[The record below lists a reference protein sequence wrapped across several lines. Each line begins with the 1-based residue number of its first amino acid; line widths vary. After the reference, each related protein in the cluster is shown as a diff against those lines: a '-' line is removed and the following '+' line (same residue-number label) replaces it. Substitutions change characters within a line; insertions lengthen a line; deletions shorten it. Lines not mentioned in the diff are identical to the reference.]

1 MKNNLHEIIINAI
14 EDVKAQ
20 DIVRIDVKEL
30 TGVMDTMVVASGNS
44 NRQVKSLANNV
55 VVDAKKAGFDLIG
68 IEGDDVSEWILVDFG
83 DVIVHIMLPATRV
96 FYDLEKLWS
105 LRPDDRPISADSDT
119 TMRDINASDQD

>member
-1 MKNNLHEIIINAI
+1 
-14 EDVKAQ
+14 
-20 DIVRIDVKEL
+20 
-30 TGVMDTMVVASGNS
+30 MVVASGNS

-119 TMRDINASDQD
+119 TMHDINASDQD

>member
-1 MKNNLHEIIINAI
+1 MKNNLHEIIINAL

-20 DIVRIDVKEL
+20 DIVSIDVKEL

-96 FYDLEKLWS
+96 L
-105 LRPDDRPISADSDT
+105 
-119 TMRDINASDQD
+119 

>member
-1 MKNNLHEIIINAI
+1 MKNILHEIIINAL
-14 EDVKAQ
+14 EVVKAQ
-20 DIVRIDVKEL
+20 DIVSIDVKEL

-105 LRPDDRPISADSDT
+105 LRPYDRPISADSDT
-119 TMRDINASDQD
+119 TMRDINASDLD

>member
-1 MKNNLHEIIINAI
+1 MKNNLHEIIINAL

-20 DIVRIDVKEL
+20 DIVSIDVKEL
-30 TGVMDTMVVASGNS
+30 TGVMDSMVVASGNS

-119 TMRDINASDQD
+119 TMRDINALDQD

>member
-1 MKNNLHEIIINAI
+1 MKNNLHEIIINAL

-20 DIVRIDVKEL
+20 DIISIDVKEL

>member
-1 MKNNLHEIIINAI
+1 MKNNLHEIIINAL
-14 EDVKAQ
+14 EDVKAH
-20 DIVRIDVKEL
+20 DIVSIDVKEL

-68 IEGDDVSEWILVDFG
+68 IAGDYVSEWILVDFG

-119 TMRDINASDQD
+119 TMHDINASDQD

>member
-1 MKNNLHEIIINAI
+1 MKNNLHEIIINAL

-20 DIVRIDVKEL
+20 DIVSIDVKEL
-30 TGVMDTMVVASGNS
+30 TGVMDSMVVASGNS

>member
-1 MKNNLHEIIINAI
+1 MKHNLHEIIINAL

-20 DIVRIDVKEL
+20 DIVSIDVKEL

>member
-1 MKNNLHEIIINAI
+1 MKNNLHEIIINAL

-20 DIVRIDVKEL
+20 DIVSIDVKEL

-119 TMRDINASDQD
+119 TMHGINALDQD

>member
-1 MKNNLHEIIINAI
+1 MKNNLHEIIVNAL

-20 DIVRIDVKEL
+20 DIVSIDVKEL
-30 TGVMDTMVVASGNS
+30 TGVMDSMVVASGNS

>member
-1 MKNNLHEIIINAI
+1 MKNNLHEIIINAL

-20 DIVRIDVKEL
+20 DIVSIDVKEL

-119 TMRDINASDQD
+119 TMRDMNASDQD

>member
-1 MKNNLHEIIINAI
+1 MKNILHEIIINAL

-20 DIVRIDVKEL
+20 DIVSIDVKEL

>member
-1 MKNNLHEIIINAI
+1 MKNNLHEIIVNAL

-20 DIVRIDVKEL
+20 DIVSIDVKEL
-30 TGVMDTMVVASGNS
+30 TGVMDSMVVASGNS

-119 TMRDINASDQD
+119 TMHDINASDQD

>member
-1 MKNNLHEIIINAI
+1 MKHNLHEIIINAL

-20 DIVRIDVKEL
+20 DIVSIDVKEL
-30 TGVMDTMVVASGNS
+30 TGVMDSMVVASGNS

>member
-1 MKNNLHEIIINAI
+1 MKNNLHEIIINAL

-20 DIVRIDVKEL
+20 DIVSIDVKEL